1 MTEFPDPDTFLPL
14 RPAHFHVLLTLVDGP
29 THGYGI
35 RRVVDERTKGK
46 ILLAAG
52 TLYDTL
58 QRLTRD
64 GLIEQIDTPP
74 EAEEEASSRWR
85 FFALAPL
92 GRRVFAAE
100 VARLEADLRVAKAKL
115 APEG

>member
-1 MTEFPDPDTFLPL
+1 MTHIQDPESFLPL
-14 RPAHFHVLLTLVDGP
+14 RPAHFHVLLTLVDEP

-35 RRVVDERTKGK
+35 RRIVDERTKGK

-64 GLIEQIDTPP
+64 GLIDQVETPP
-74 EAEEEASSRWR
+74 DAEVASSRWR

-92 GRRVFAAE
+92 GRRVLTAE
-100 VARLEADLRVAKAKL
+100 VSRLEADLGLARAKL
-115 APEG
+115 AHGG

>member
-1 MTEFPDPDTFLPL
+1 MTEPVDPETFLPL
-14 RPAHFHVLLTLVDGP
+14 RPTHFHVLLTLVDGP

-58 QRLTRD
+58 QRLARD
-64 GLIEQIDTPP
+64 GLIDQIETPP
-74 EAEEEASSRWR
+74 DAEVASSRWR
-85 FFALAPL
+85 FFSLAPL
-92 GRRVFAAE
+92 GRRVLTAE
-100 VARLEADLRVAKAKL
+100 VSRLEADLGLARAKL
-115 APEG
+115 AAEG